1 MHFLYSTFFILLTP
15 FILLRLYL
23 KGFQAPAYHQRW
35 QERFAIYNKQ
45 HSKQSI
51 WFHAVSVGEA
61 EAVFPLIK
69 LIQKKYPHLSILVTT
84 TTPTG
89 SQRVQ
94 ATLGGTVSHV
104 YLPYDIPYVIHRF
117 FNHFKPKMAVIME
130 KEIWPNL
137 FSECHQQKMPLFIIN
152 ARLSNNS
159 AKNYKKIPRL
169 IIPTLNKVTKI
180 FAQTE
185 EDMHHFVDIG
195 INKHNISVLGNL
207 KFDTSISK
215 QLLRE
220 GRQLHKTL
228 FQQRFV
234 WIAAST
240 HKGEEAI
247 LLKCYQAL
255 KKEIPELLLIIVPR
269 HPDRFIEV
277 NALAK
282 NKKFNTIMRSNNEA
296 CTKKTDVYI
305 ADTLGELK
313 MLYASADVSFVCG
326 SLTPVGGHNIL
337 ESLAAGT
344 PTLFGPHMLNFKE
357 ISQNVLIHKASIQ
370 CHTENDLI
378 NAINHLYLNKAD
390 SDLLIK
396 NGHEFLRLNFGAT
409 EKTYTLLNTYF

>member
-137 FSECHQQKMPLFIIN
+137 FSECHKQKTPLFIIN
-152 ARLSNNS
+152 ARLSGIS
-159 AKNYKKIPRL
+159 AKNYKKIPHL
-169 IIPTLNKVTKI
+169 IVPTLNKVTKI
-180 FAQTE
+180 LAQTE
-185 EDMHHFVDIG
+185 EDMQYFIDIG
-195 INKHNISVLGNL
+195 VNKHNISVLGNL

>member
-1 MHFLYSTFFILLTP
+1 MHFLYTFFITLLTP
-15 FILLRLYL
+15 LILLRLYL
-23 KGFQAPAYHQRW
+23 KGFQTPAYRQRW

-45 HSKQSI
+45 HPKQSI

-69 LIQKKYPHLSILVTT
+69 LIQKKQPHLPILITT

-94 ATLGGTVSHV
+94 AILGNTVSHV
-104 YLPYDIPYVIHRF
+104 YLPYDIPYVVHRF
-117 FNHFKPKMAVIME
+117 FNHFKPKLAIIME

-137 FSECHQQKMPLFIIN
+137 FTECHQQKTPLFIIN

-185 EDMHHFVDIG
+185 EDMHHFIDIG
-195 INKHNISVLGNL
+195 VNKHNISVLGNL
-207 KFDTSISK
+207 KFDISISK

-326 SLTPVGGHNIL
+326 SLIPVGGHNIL

-378 NAINHLYLNKAD
+378 NAINHLYLTKVD
-390 SDLLIK
+390 RDLLIK
-396 NGHEFLRLNFGAT
+396 NGHKFLKQNIGAT
-409 EKTYTLLNTYF
+409 EKTFNTLNTYL